1 MVKQVTSRKEF
12 TEQQVDD
19 IIKLKFG
26 AIVTTAD
33 RPSYVSNRV
42 LGHVFGVSGSRIR
55 QLYTDRFEAIRRESL
70 PLLQRMK
77 LKREGPR

>member
-1 MVKQVTSRKEF
+1 MGKVYRAHKAF

-26 AIVTTAD
+26 AIVTDAD

-42 LGHVFGVSGSRIR
+42 LGQVFGVSGNKIR
-55 QLYTDRFEAIRRESL
+55 
-70 PLLQRMK
+70 
-77 LKREGPR
+77 